1 MKNGQ
6 KITFAGEGDQLPDI
20 IPGDII
26 IVCKITFKHIFPFL
40 EDPIVLTKTWDNSG
54 REAPRQIRA
63 QGRRSFV

>member
-26 IVCKITFKHIFPFL
+26 IVCKCFTTYTRHYDNTYDNK
-40 EDPIVLTKTWDNSG
+40 LTKHTYSG
-54 REAPRQIRA
+54 REA
-63 QGRRSFV
+63 S